1 MSMKSTFT
9 DSQNHCPS
17 TPKVLTIKQT
27 NKQTDSVVHK
37 QFTQL
42 YTYHRIVGSNQ
53 QMPLLQNITTMFLL
67 EVNKFQYDVKY
78 NFENKVYEDFM
89 WSFLSQISGA
99 KN

>member
-27 NKQTDSVVHK
+27 DSVVHK

-42 YTYHRIVGSNQ
+42 YKYHQIIGSNQ